1 MAKSF
6 VLASA
11 SPARRRLLQLAGIE
25 PFVFPS
31 AFDEDSIVLKD
42 PAALVEKL
50 ASSKL
55 QVSLESLWQQKGSAP
70 GGFFSASP
78 GLILGCDSVL
88 SMQGEI
94 FGKPDSP
101 QEAIDRWK
109 SMRGKVGELF
119 TGHALSDGF
128 TQNGK
133 LSPQNLVVRHRITKV
148 FFASVSDREIEDYVA
163 TGEPMNCAGC
173 FAIEGRG
180 SVFVD
185 RIEGCHTNVIG
196 LCMPLLR
203 EMITE
208 VGYSVTEFWRG
219 A

>member
-1 MAKSF
+1 MPKSF

-25 PFVFPS
+25 PFAFPS
-31 AFDEDSIVLKD
+31 AFDEDSVVATN
-42 PAALVEKL
+42 PAELVEKL
-50 ASSKL
+50 AVSKL
-55 QVSLESLWQQKGSAP
+55 QASLDKLWQQKGSAP
-70 GGFFSASP
+70 GGFFSPSP

-88 SMQGEI
+88 SINGEI
-94 FGKPDSP
+94 YGKPDSA
-101 QEAIDRWK
+101 QDAIDRWK
-109 SMRGKVGELF
+109 TMRGQVGELF

-128 TQNGK
+128 TQDGK
-133 LSPQNLVVRHRITKV
+133 LSPQKIIVRHRVTRV
-148 FFASVSDREIEDYVA
+148 FFAQVSDREIVDYVA

-180 SVFVD
+180 SVFID

-203 EMITE
+203 EMMGE
-208 VGYSVTEFWRG
+208 VGYSVTEFWRK
-219 A
+219 